1 MCVCLAAGPSAPRR
15 PTVWA
20 AATVTHASVGA
31 RRPPAKAEGTVARP
45 SAEGVTVARPSA
57 QRVSSQRRAAAVAE
71 VRNAEL
77 LRAERQGL
85 LTVEGMYIYIC
96 IFVCVLFTGNATGIK
111 IIHCLHFLFV
121 YVYLLKLCVPMSFF
135 YPLHYVSRVRVPCL

>member
-1 MCVCLAAGPSAPRR
+1 MCLAAGPSAPRR

-57 QRVSSQRRAAAVAE
+57 QRVSSQSKVCTSTSVFLCAGARGGGGRR
-71 VRNAEL
+71 
-77 LRAERQGL
+77 
-85 LTVEGMYIYIC
+85 
-96 IFVCVLFTGNATGIK
+96 
-111 IIHCLHFLFV
+111 
-121 YVYLLKLCVPMSFF
+121 
-135 YPLHYVSRVRVPCL
+135 